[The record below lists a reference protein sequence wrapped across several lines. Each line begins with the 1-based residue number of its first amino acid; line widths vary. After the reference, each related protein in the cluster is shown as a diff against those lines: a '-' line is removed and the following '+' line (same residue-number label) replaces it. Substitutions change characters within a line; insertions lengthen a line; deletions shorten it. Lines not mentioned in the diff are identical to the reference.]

1 MHEEQSISRK
11 RKVAAQIAVGLPE
24 LGWSVCEALIIPLLL
39 DLDVPSYL
47 LTITWMC
54 SPVAGLWAQPL
65 VGSFCDRSG
74 TRPCIILLGLFST
87 FGLICT
93 PICAYQLSGKMRVA
107 ATLIAYGITD
117 MGHDLMVTPTRAAMN
132 AIFEPEDSEKRC
144 AIASGV
150 GKLVAQFCA
159 TVLPWRFAF
168 AAVACVMFIATLA
181 QLCFSPAPV
190 QQNLTCSVHAN
201 VPNGTNSSEF
211 HVPRGFMLIW
221 VLQFAGWFSL
231 CIFSFFFTGVWAEL
245 LGASPHT
252 TKFDNAVKTG
262 TALLMVNALPFIFSG
277 YLLPQIVH
285 WCRGET
291 AALLV
296 ALAAYAV
303 SFISF
308 GMSCVALIVFGVV
321 IVVPAAAQVL
331 INVPFA
337 WLEHQPEF
345 SEADRGKL
353 TGYLNTSLAAAQ
365 AVVAVTC
372 GPIASAFGGHFT
384 PVFYLV
390 CVADV
395 IVLLAAMV
403 NLHCARRRS
412 QARCR
417 PVLSQEFSGALS
429 PNENTT

>member
-1 MHEEQSISRK
+1 MYEEQSLLRK
-11 RKVAAQIAVGLPE
+11 RRIAAQIAVGLPE
-24 LGWSVCEALIIPLLL
+24 LGWSVCEALLIPLLL

-65 VGSFCDRSG
+65 VGSFCDRRG
-74 TRPCIILLGLFST
+74 TRPCIILLGLLST
-87 FGLICT
+87 VGLICT
-93 PICAYQLSGKMRVA
+93 PICGYQLSGKMRVA

-117 MGHDLMVTPTRAAMN
+117 LGHDLMVTPTRAAMN

-144 AIASGV
+144 AIAAGV

-159 TVLPWRFAF
+159 AVLPWRFSF
-168 AAVACVMFIATLA
+168 AAVAGVMFIATLA
-181 QLCFSPAPV
+181 QLSPAPV
-190 QQNLTCSVHAN
+190 QQNLTCSAQAN
-201 VPNGTNSSEF
+201 VPSENGTSSSEF
-211 HVPRGFMLIW
+211 HVPRGFILIW
-221 VLQFAGWFSL
+221 VLQFAGWLSI

-252 TKFDNAVKTG
+252 KKFDDAVKTG
-262 TALLMVNALPFIFSG
+262 TALLMVNAVPSIFSG
-277 YLLPQIVH
+277 YVLPQIVQ

-296 ALAAYAV
+296 SLAAFAV

-308 GMSCVALIVFGVV
+308 GMTCMAWVVFCVV
-321 IVVPAAAQVL
+321 IVVPTATQVL
-331 INVPFA
+331 VNVPFA
-337 WLEHQPEF
+337 WLEHQSEF